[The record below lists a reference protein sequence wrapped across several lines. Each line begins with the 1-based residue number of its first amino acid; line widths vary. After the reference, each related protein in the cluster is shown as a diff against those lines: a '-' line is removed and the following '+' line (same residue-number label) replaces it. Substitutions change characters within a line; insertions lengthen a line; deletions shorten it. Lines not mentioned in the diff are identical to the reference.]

1 MNKAGNL
8 LSRLAL
14 ALVIA
19 ELVLVLVSWIL
30 SAAAV
35 GSVRSLLSSEGIR
48 WLFGHFA
55 SMLATPYLIWLL
67 LIGMGWESVRRS
79 GLSAP
84 RSHRERIAF
93 GAALTVLLLCVVVLV
108 LLTAVPHAI
117 LLSATGNLFPSPF
130 SDSLVPFCAVSVMLI
145 SIVYGVVAGR
155 FDSLHSVYE
164 TLVAG
169 IRTAAPFVLFYMLL
183 VQLYETVCFVF
194 LQQPYF

>member
-1 MNKAGNL
+1 MKTGHL

-14 ALVIA
+14 TLLLV

-30 SAAAV
+30 SAASL
-35 GSVRSLLSSEGIR
+35 GGVRSLLSSEGIR

-55 SMLATPYLIWLL
+55 SMLATPQLIWILL
-67 LIGMGWESVRRS
+67 LGMAWECLRRS

-93 GAALTVLLLCVVVLV
+93 GAALTVLLLCIIVLV

-117 LLSATGNLFPSPF
+117 LLSATGSLFPSPF
-130 SDSLVPFCAVSVMLI
+130 SDSLVPFGALAVMLVG
-145 SIVYGVVAGR
+145 IVYGVVAGR
-155 FDSLHSVYE
+155 LDTLYSVYE
-164 TLVAG
+164 ALVEG
-169 IRTAAPFVLFYMLL
+169 LRKAAPFVLFYMLV
-183 VQLYETVCFVF
+183 VQIYETVCFVF

>member
-55 SMLATPYLIWLL
+55 SMLATPSD
-67 LIGMGWESVRRS
+67 M
-79 GLSAP
+79 
-84 RSHRERIAF
+84 
-93 GAALTVLLLCVVVLV
+93 
-108 LLTAVPHAI
+108 AVADWHGVGEC
-117 LLSATGNLFPSPF
+117 AT
-130 SDSLVPFCAVSVMLI
+130 
-145 SIVYGVVAGR
+145 
-155 FDSLHSVYE
+155 
-164 TLVAG
+164 
-169 IRTAAPFVLFYMLL
+169 
-183 VQLYETVCFVF
+183 
-194 LQQPYF
+194 